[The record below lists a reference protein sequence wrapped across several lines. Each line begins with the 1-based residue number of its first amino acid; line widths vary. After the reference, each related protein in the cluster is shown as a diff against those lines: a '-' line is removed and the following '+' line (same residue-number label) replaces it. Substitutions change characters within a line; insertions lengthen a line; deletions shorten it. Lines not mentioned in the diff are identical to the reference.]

1 MTKKKKKW
9 PIETEMGGCF
19 RSFVPRPVSK
29 AEALQVSSQHGA
41 PGASLSRQQRIRRA
55 TVETE
60 ALAAHVAVV
69 ELFSHV

>member
-19 RSFVPRPVSK
+19 RSFVPRPVTK
-29 AEALQVSSQHGA
+29 AEALQVSQHGA

-60 ALAAHVAVV
+60 ALAAHVAV
-69 ELFSHV
+69 ELLSHV

>member
-1 MTKKKKKW
+1 M
-9 PIETEMGGCF
+9 
-19 RSFVPRPVSK
+19 PRPVTK
-29 AEALQVSSQHGA
+29 AEALQVSQHGA

-69 ELFSHV
+69 ELLSHV